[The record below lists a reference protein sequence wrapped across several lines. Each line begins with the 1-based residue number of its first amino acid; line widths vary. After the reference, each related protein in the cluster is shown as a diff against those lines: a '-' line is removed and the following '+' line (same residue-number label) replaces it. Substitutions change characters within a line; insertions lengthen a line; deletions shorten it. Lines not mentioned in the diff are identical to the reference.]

1 MDIIAARPYLIWDGL
16 DEGQLSPAT
25 GQGVMLHSLQ
35 MGNNIIGT
43 KFLIENTAL
52 VSL

>member
-35 MGNNIIGT
+35 MGNNIGT
-43 KFLIENTAL
+43 QFLIENTAL